1 MATINQNPSRGGSQ
15 IARSQDPFDQLF
27 ESMLP
32 AFFRPVRMNELVG
45 EAGVGR
51 MPHIDIIDRDNEI
64 VLKADMAGIN
74 KENLDIQVHGNQV
87 YLSAH
92 REDESEKE
100 QGSYLYRERRFG
112 SFARTVQLPV
122 EVDSNNAKA
131 TFRDGILELVLPKA
145 ESAKRRKIEIQ

>member
-15 IARSQDPFDQLF
+15 IARAQDPFDQLF

-32 AFFRPVRMNELVG
+32 AFFRPVRMNELMS
-45 EAGVGR
+45 ESGVGR
-51 MPHIDIIDRDNEI
+51 MPHIDIIDRDSEI

-87 YLSAH
+87 YLSAQ

-100 QGSYLYRERRFG
+100 EGSYLYRERRFG

-122 EVDSNNAKA
+122 EVNSNNAKA

-145 ESAKRRKIEIQ
+145 ESAKRRKIEVQ